1 MPIFISRVTRVSA
14 LLAIMAAAITLGA
27 NAAQAAVPVQTSC
40 KLQSAG
46 NKIERVVYLQFDNV
60 HLTRD
65 NPNVPSEMQQMPNLL
80 NFFQQ
85 KGSLMSASHTQ
96 LISHTAL
103 GFTSALTGLYGD
115 SLGIPVANSYVLYR
129 EDGQPTIFPSAFT
142 YWTSLVNDSTGFDTN
157 FAMVGLNGQN
167 APAPWVTFTRAGCD
181 FGSVAFAN
189 TALENVSTTARGDIT
204 NVFGSGSPEFLEAE
218 ANSTLAQADFE
229 GFAIHC
235 ARGSTLCGTAPQAHA
250 DVLPDEPGGYVGFD
264 ALYGNKNIAPQI
276 TPTKTNVV
284 LDLNG
289 NPITDSH
296 GNPGFPGFDG
306 SPAQVLGYGAA
317 MLEAG
322 VPVVYFSLTDL
333 HDNHTTSSPDTFGP
347 GEAGAVSQLAAANE
361 AFGVFFNRLAADGI
375 TPENTLFILTQ
386 DEGDHFAGAQQN
398 NCDGVNTPCTYIH
411 SGPEQNIGEIDA
423 DLNSLVQ
430 TQSNDPLAA
439 TFQYHFD
446 SAPTIDVPGTP
457 GPVLPA
463 QNSAPVRNLER
474 HVGALTATNLIT
486 GATDTLTQR
495 MVDHAAMSTLH
506 MVTADPLRTPTF
518 IMFANPD
525 YFFQSGDSTV
535 SCIPQ
540 SNCVTFDNGFAWNH
554 GDIQEDIAH
563 VQLGFVGPGVLQ
575 RGLDPVTWSD
585 HTDVRP
591 TIMAL
596 LGLKDDYTVDGRV
609 LVEAL
614 DPNAL
619 PASLQQSELSFAL
632 LAQAFKRINAP
643 FQDFSLA
650 IVQLSTKGMLSGS
663 ATDDTLYAQ
672 TQAQI
677 TGFNARRDALVA
689 QMKPLLNNAAFGNA
703 PFGDTPTSLLQSLS
717 LVVQA
722 NLLAGEAIAAAGGGV
737 VAE

>member
-1 MPIFISRVTRVSA
+1 MPIFISRVKRVSA
-14 LLAIMAAAITLGA
+14 LLATTAAAIGLGA
-27 NAAQAAVPVQTSC
+27 TAAQAAALPVQASC

-46 NKIERVVYLQFDNV
+46 NKIEHVVYLQFDNV

-65 NPNVPSEMQQMPNLL
+65 NPNVPSEIEQMPNLL

-85 KGSLMSASHTQ
+85 KGSIMSASHTQ

-115 SLGIPVANSYVLYR
+115 GLGIPVANSYVLYR
-129 EDGQPTIFPSAFT
+129 ENGQPTIFPSAFT

-157 FAMVGLNGQN
+157 FNMVGPNGLN

-189 TALENVSTTARGDIT
+189 TELENVSTTARGDIT
-204 NVFGSGSPEFLEAE
+204 NVFGSGSPEFIEAK
-218 ANSTLAQADFE
+218 ANSTLAAADFE
-229 GFAIHC
+229 GLVIHC
-235 ARGSTLCGTAPQAHA
+235 AQGSTLCGTSPNAHA
-250 DVLPDEPGGYVGFD
+250 DVLPDEPGGYVGFE
-264 ALYGNKNIAPQI
+264 ALYGNKYIAPQI

-289 NPITDSH
+289 QPITNSK
-296 GNPGFPGFDG
+296 GTPGFPGFDG
-306 SPAQVLGYGAA
+306 TPAQVLGYGAA

-333 HDNHTTSSPDTFGP
+333 HDNHTTESPDTFGP
-347 GEAGAVSQLAAANE
+347 GEAGAVSQLAVANE
-361 AFGVFFNRLAADGI
+361 AFGVFFQRLEADGI

-386 DEGDHFAGAQQN
+386 DEGDHFSGAQQN
-398 NCDGVNTPCTYIH
+398 NCDGVTTPCTYIH
-411 SGPEQNIGEIDA
+411 SGPDQNIGELDA

-430 TQSNDPLAA
+430 TQFDDPLASGPNM
-439 TFQYHFD
+439 FQYHFD
-446 SAPTIDVPGTP
+446 SAPTIDVVGTP

-486 GATDTLTQR
+486 GATDTLTQS

-506 MVTADPLRTPTF
+506 MITADPLRTPTF

-525 YFFQSGDSTV
+525 YFFESGDTTV

-540 SNCVTFDNGFAWNH
+540 SKCITFDDGFAWNH

-563 VQLGFVGPGVLQ
+563 VQLGFVGPGVLK

-596 LGLKDDYTVDGRV
+596 LGLEDDYTVQGRV

-614 DPNAL
+614 NPDAL
-619 PASLQQSELSFAL
+619 PNSLQQSLTAFVP

-650 IVQLSTKGMLSGS
+650 MVQLSTKGMLSGS
-663 ATDDTLYAQ
+663 SANDALYAQ

-677 TGFNARRDALVA
+677 TNFNAQRDALVA
-689 QMKPLLNNAAFGNA
+689 QMKPLLNNAAFGNT
-703 PFGDTPTSLLQSLS
+703 PFNQRQSLS
-717 LVVQA
+717 LILQA
-722 NLLAGEAIAAAGGGV
+722 DLLALDAIDAAGGRV
-737 VAE
+737 VPE